1 MPYEENVHAVRLVH
15 GRERALGELE
25 VPTCRPYFT
34 LLRPGHDSFIDSTGV
49 LHLHWADHDSQL
61 PLTYFVRCSHNGKD
75 WLRPGVNLRTT
86 DYYLDLRQM
95 PGGPHC
101 VVQVLATNGYRTAFV
116 QTRPFDV
123 AVKPLEV
130 MLGDANSPILF
141 AQGYSRQDGP
151 LTGNAIAWLDHS
163 GTVVGRGG
171 TFDVRTLPARN
182 PLTERAGAV
191 VAGCRSNRSR
201 RSVRGRD
208 RTSDWSRR
216 SLEGAKR
223 GNYFAGRLPT
233 APGFRAETQ
242 SAILHPRDG
251 ACRAWKGVRFRCE
264 CAAGFNVRI
273 WPVG

>member
-1 MPYEENVHAVRLVH
+1 VGVRPSRSYAPEAARVV
-15 GRERALGELE
+15 G
-25 VPTCRPYFT
+25 
-34 LLRPGHDSFIDSTGV
+34 
-49 LHLHWADHDSQL
+49 
-61 PLTYFVRCSHNGKD
+61 LTYFVRCSHNGKD

-171 TFDVRTLPARN
+171 TFDVRTLPAGTHS
-182 PLTERAGAV
+182 L
-191 VAGCRSNRSR
+191 
-201 RSVRGRD
+201 SVRVQSSPAVARTDLVGVYEGVTGR
-208 RTSDWSRR
+208 
-216 SLEGAKR
+216 
-223 GNYFAGRLPT
+223 
-233 APGFRAETQ
+233 
-242 SAILHPRDG
+242 
-251 ACRAWKGVRFRCE
+251 
-264 CAAGFNVRI
+264 RI
-273 WPVG
+273 GPAVL